1 MAEQSTCARVEPA
14 ETERIHSSCAETKQK
29 SIKKPT
35 GWNSFMQS
43 VAVSLFCISRNIQSF
58 SAWIKCLF
66 KYSETCCF
74 PYILYIRLQMIKIKW
89 SEISVKNKPHLK
101 FSFMSLTNIL
111 SISVALVFVILIG
124 LEITFDISWYSF
136 LVLCIIPQPDVK
148 EQLGKGAG
156 IGQVSKVVGNMW
168 KKLPTD
174 RRKVSYKLLT
184 LRMFVY

>member
-1 MAEQSTCARVEPA
+1 MSALWFGSPVENRPADSSSLILSIENWHANKISFSLSTSISFSLPGSVVYKMAEQSTCARVEPA
-14 ETERIHSSCAETKQK
+14 DDYI
-29 SIKKPT
+29 I
-35 GWNSFMQS
+35 N
-43 VAVSLFCISRNIQSF
+43 
-58 SAWIKCLF
+58 KCLI
-66 KYSETCCF
+66 Y
-74 PYILYIRLQMIKIKW
+74 
-89 SEISVKNKPHLK
+89 K
-101 FSFMSLTNIL
+101 FG
-111 SISVALVFVILIG
+111 LVFIILVG
-124 LEITFDISWYSF
+124 LETTFDISWYSF

>member
-14 ETERIHSSCAETKQK
+14 ETERTHSPCAETKKK

-43 VAVSLFCISRNIQSF
+43 VA
-58 SAWIKCLF
+58 
-66 KYSETCCF
+66 
-74 PYILYIRLQMIKIKW
+74 
-89 SEISVKNKPHLK
+89 
-101 FSFMSLTNIL
+101 
-111 SISVALVFVILIG
+111 
-124 LEITFDISWYSF
+124 
-136 LVLCIIPQPDVK
+136 PDVK

-174 RRKVSYKLLT
+174 RRKDWKDKAQSLREDLDMGIAEIKNVQPAAPSSQGRRTSNTTRKVVMSAFARNAMNRLT
-184 LRMFVY
+184 MSKS